1 MALRLVLNGQTR
13 EFEGLEG
20 TASLEDLLGELG
32 VKGDRVA
39 VERNGEIVP
48 RALWAGTIL
57 GDGDR
62 LEVVHFVGGG
72 VERNSHSQ
80 NGNAYPISRWF

>member
-13 EFEGLEG
+13 VFEGLESL
-20 TASLEDLLGELG
+20 ASLEQLLGELG

-48 RALWAGTIL
+48 RALWAGTMV
-57 GDGDR
+57 GEGDR

-72 VERNSHSQ
+72 VQ
-80 NGNAYPISRWF
+80 

>member
-1 MALRLVLNGQTR
+1 MVLTVVLNGQMR
-13 EFEGLEG
+13 EFEGLAG
-20 TASLEDLLGELG
+20 TASLERLLGELG

-48 RALWAGTIL
+48 RALWAGTMVSE
-57 GDGDR
+57 GDR

-72 VERNSHSQ
+72 V
-80 NGNAYPISRWF
+80 

>member
-13 EFEGLEG
+13 EFEGLER
-20 TASLEDLLGELG
+20 TSSLEQLLGELG

-48 RALWAGTIL
+48 RALWAGTMV
-57 GDGDR
+57 GEGDR
-62 LEVVHFVGGG
+62 WEVVHFVGGG
-72 VERNSHSQ
+72 V
-80 NGNAYPISRWF
+80 G

>member
-1 MALRLVLNGQTR
+1 MALTVVLNGQMR
-13 EFEGLEG
+13 EFDGLAG
-20 TASLEDLLGELG
+20 VASLEQLLGELG

-48 RALWAGTIL
+48 RTLWAGTMV
-57 GDGDR
+57 GEGDR

-72 VERNSHSQ
+72 
-80 NGNAYPISRWF
+80 I

>member
-1 MALRLVLNGQTR
+1 MALRLVLNGQAR
-13 EFEGLEG
+13 DFEGLEEM
-20 TASLEDLLGELG
+20 ASLEQLLGELG

-48 RALWAGTIL
+48 RALWAGTMV
-57 GDGDR
+57 GNGDR

-72 VERNSHSQ
+72 V
-80 NGNAYPISRWF
+80 

>member
-1 MALRLVLNGQTR
+1 MALTVVLNGQMR
-13 EFEGLEG
+13 EFKGLET
-20 TASLEDLLGELG
+20 TANLEQVLGELG

-48 RALWAGTIL
+48 RALWAGTL
-57 GDGDR
+57 VGEGDR

-72 VERNSHSQ
+72 V
-80 NGNAYPISRWF
+80 

>member
-1 MALRLVLNGQTR
+1 MDRRGTLRGWRVR
-13 EFEGLEG
+13 P
-20 TASLEDLLGELG
+20 AWKSLLGELG

-48 RALWAGTIL
+48 RALWAGTMV
-57 GDGDR
+57 GEGDR

-72 VERNSHSQ
+72 VE
-80 NGNAYPISRWF
+80 